1 MLIEIPQLRDKV
13 HIFKDRNEAGKRL
26 AEMLATCGERSRTTY
41 ADSSAIV
48 LALPAGGV
56 PVAAAIAEKLNLP
69 LDVAVVSKITLPW
82 TTEAGFGAVA
92 FDGTVRLNEKMLPSL
107 GLSDEQV
114 QQGIKLTSEKV
125 AGRVRKLRKDMPLP
139 DLSGKT
145 AILVDDG
152 IASGITMQ
160 TAVEAV
166 AKLNSDRIIIAV
178 PTAHRDSL
186 SELLSMVEAIYC
198 ANLRSGFS
206 FAVADAY
213 KNWYDVDEDEAA
225 QILQRFNRV

>member
-1 MLIEIPQLRDKV
+1 MLIEIPHLRDKV

-26 AEMLATCGERSRTTY
+26 SEML
-41 ADSSAIV
+41 DSFAHTSAIV

-69 LDVAVVSKITLPW
+69 IDVAAVSKITLPW

-92 FDGTVRLNEKMLPSL
+92 FDGTVRLNEQMLPSL

-125 AGRVRKLRKDMPLP
+125 AGRVSKLRKDKQMP

-166 AKLNSDRIIIAV
+166 AKLNADRIIIAV
-178 PTAHRDSL
+178 PTAHRESL
-186 SELLSMVEAIYC
+186 TELLSMAEAIYC
-198 ANLRSGFS
+198 ANVRSGFS

-213 KNWYDVDEDEAA
+213 KNWYDVDESEAA

>member
-1 MLIEIPQLRDKV
+1 MLIEIPNLRNKV
-13 HIFKDRNEAGKRL
+13 KVFKDRQDAGRQL
-26 AEMLATCGERSRTTY
+26 VEMLTSYT
-41 ADSSAIV
+41 DSSAIV

-92 FDGTVRLNEKMLPSL
+92 FDGTVRLNEQMLPSL

-114 QQGIKLTSEKV
+114 QQGIKITTEKV
-125 AGRVRKLRKDMPLP
+125 TGRVRKLRADTHLP

-166 AKLNSDRIIIAV
+166 KKSGPEQIIIAV
-178 PTAHRDSL
+178 PTAHKESIAPL
-186 SELLSMVEAIYC
+186 VSMVKTIYC

-213 KNWYDVDEDEAA
+213 KN
-225 QILQRFNRV
+225 